1 MNQIKKK
8 VESVKMK
15 LIETILNKMIK
26 VSKNQKK
33 FLIMA
38 VESIISMYGR
48 VNYRSL
54 ERQSSCNEKRFR
66 RWFKKKFDFAEFNEI
81 AISETIKIGDE
92 MIAAFDPSFIEK
104 NGNKTSGGGTYWDGS
119 NSQAKK
125 GLEVSVCSLI
135 NVSESEAF
143 TLKAMQTPSM
153 EEIKSNNEN
162 DTRIDFYLNFALKQL
177 PILKKFT
184 NHFVA
189 DGFFSKTKFVNGIV
203 EGGMHFVGKL
213 RKDANIKI
221 PYSGEKKICRGRP
234 KKFNGKCDIDSL
246 EGFSF
251 DCKIDDETML
261 YSGKFFNEAFDRN
274 IKVVAE
280 VKR

>member
-92 MIAAFDPSFIEK
+92 M
-104 NGNKTSGGGTYWDGS
+104 
-119 NSQAKK
+119 
-125 GLEVSVCSLI
+125 
-135 NVSESEAF
+135 
-143 TLKAMQTPSM
+143 M
-153 EEIKSNNEN
+153 
-162 DTRIDFYLNFALKQL
+162 R
-177 PILKKFT
+177 
-184 NHFVA
+184 
-189 DGFFSKTKFVNGIV
+189 
-203 EGGMHFVGKL
+203 
-213 RKDANIKI
+213 
-221 PYSGEKKICRGRP
+221 
-234 KKFNGKCDIDSL
+234 
-246 EGFSF
+246 
-251 DCKIDDETML
+251 
-261 YSGKFFNEAFDRN
+261 
-274 IKVVAE
+274 
-280 VKR
+280 